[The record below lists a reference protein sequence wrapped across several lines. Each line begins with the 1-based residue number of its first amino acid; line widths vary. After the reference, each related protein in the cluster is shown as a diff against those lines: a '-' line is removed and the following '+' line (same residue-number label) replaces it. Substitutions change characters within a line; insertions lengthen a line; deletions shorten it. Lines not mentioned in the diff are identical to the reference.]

1 MIFLLLPHFL
11 NYWCVLGRIHPPI
24 LLNQSILKVTHTIDA
39 LMKTQT
45 CLLLVLTNTTT
56 WHSSCVATI
65 LSLVCIQQTCRQ
77 NTAFIYNFEDICSW
91 TLKWN
96 VTNVSKLWMKEREK
110 WRSEFRDLDLNDH
123 CSALFYIVE
132 FLQCPSIYVKGLWLE
147 HRKIR
152 IKR

>member
-1 MIFLLLPHFL
+1 MSMIFLLLPHFL
-11 NYWCVLGRIHPPI
+11 NYWCLLGRIHPPI
-24 LLNQSILKVTHTIDA
+24 LLNQSILKVTHTIGA

-45 CLLLVLTNTTT
+45 SLLLVLTNTTT

-65 LSLVCIQQTCRQ
+65 LSLACIQQTCRQ

-110 WRSEFRDLDLNDH
+110 WRSDFVILIWMITAVLCFMLLN
-123 CSALFYIVE
+123 SFN
-132 FLQCPSIYVKGLWLE
+132 FLPSMLKVSDWSTGK
-147 HRKIR
+147 
-152 IKR
+152 